1 MLTNAN
7 SGHGT
12 DRGCGVR
19 ALGARWVT
27 SVLAA
32 VCSLA
37 LFVTGFAVV
46 FPVSTAYAEDTGS
59 ITVNY
64 QDDDAPVPGAKTHLY
79 HVADWNDANNGF
91 TPMSQFKEYSVD
103 WNVYGT
109 DSETFRQLAET
120 LAGYISRDNLKSQA
134 DHITDS
140 TGLAV
145 FNGLSR
151 GLYLVTVDAYDGD
164 SLTCKPSATLVV
176 LPSDS
181 GSMDVTLQP
190 KTECS
195 PRETPPPTP
204 PTEKKVKKKVTK
216 VWKNDTEANR
226 PSKVIVQLLQD
237 GKVYK
242 EAELNADNDWTY
254 EWSDLP
260 AGHEYRIVEKTVAE
274 HYTVLVDRET
284 DETIITNTYN
294 PPPNPPKKKT
304 PPPSTPPSRT
314 PPAETGSNVT
324 TAAACAIGLSGAGLA
339 VLRVRRKHKS
349 NN

>member
-1 MLTNAN
+1 MLANAN
-7 SGHGT
+7 GDHDS
-12 DRGCGVR
+12 RGCGVR

-37 LFVTGFAVV
+37 LLLTGFAVLL
-46 FPVSTAYAEDTGS
+46 PASTAYAADGQGS

-64 QDDDAPVPGAKTHLY
+64 QDDDAPIVGAQAHLY
-79 HVADWNDANNGF
+79 HVADWNGNNDGF
-91 TPMSQFKEYSVD
+91 TPTSQFKKYSVD
-103 WNVYGT
+103 WNISGA

-120 LAGYISRDNLKSQA
+120 LAGYISRDTLKSQA
-134 DHITDS
+134 DQTTDS
-140 TGLAV
+140 TGTAV
-145 FNGLSR
+145 FKDLSR

-164 SLTCKPSATLVV
+164 SLSCKASSTLVV

-181 GSMDVTLQP
+181 GSLDVTLQP

-195 PRETPPPTP
+195 PRETPPP
-204 PTEKKVKKKVTK
+204 PTEEKVKKKVTK

-237 GKVYK
+237 GKVFN
-242 EAELNADNDWTY
+242 EAELNAANGWSY

-260 AGHEYRIVEKTVAE
+260 ADHEYRIVEKTVAE
-274 HYTVLVDRET
+274 HYTVLVDRES

-324 TAAACAIGLSGAGLA
+324 TAAACAVGLSGAGLA
-339 VLRVRRKHKS
+339 VLRVRRRHKAS

>member
-226 PSKVIVQLLQD
+226 PSKVIVQ
-237 GKVYK
+237 
-242 EAELNADNDWTY
+242 
-254 EWSDLP
+254 
-260 AGHEYRIVEKTVAE
+260 
-274 HYTVLVDRET
+274 
-284 DETIITNTYN
+284 
-294 PPPNPPKKKT
+294 
-304 PPPSTPPSRT
+304 
-314 PPAETGSNVT
+314 
-324 TAAACAIGLSGAGLA
+324 
-339 VLRVRRKHKS
+339 
-349 NN
+349 